1 MDLGLE
7 GRRALVTGA
16 SRGLGRACASS
27 LLAEGARVFICSRR
41 SDEISRVGAEIGAAG
56 ASAAD
61 VSRAEDVQRVVAE
74 ASRTLGGLDILV
86 TNAGGPPP
94 GTFEAAGDEDW
105 ATGYELTLM
114 SAVRLIRAALPF
126 LRASTQGRIVNLT
139 GYGVKEPIS
148 DLVVSDSLRAAVT
161 VMAKTIATDL
171 APHGITVNDIAT
183 GPVLTERMHE
193 IHGARAAAAGI
204 SLDEQLGRAAAE
216 IPAGRI
222 GRPEEVG
229 ALCAYLC
236 SGAAAFITGQAI
248 VIDGGA
254 NRAI

>member
-1 MDLGLE
+1 MQLGLE

-16 SRGLGRACASS
+16 SRGLGRACAEA
-27 LLAEGARVFICSRR
+27 LVAEGAAVFICARR
-41 SDEISRVGAEIGAAG
+41 EDSIRSAAAEVGAAG

-61 VSRAEDVQRVVAE
+61 VSRAGDVERVVHE
-74 ASRTLGGLDILV
+74 ATSALGGLDILV

-94 GTFEAAGDEDW
+94 GAFDAAGDEEW
-105 ATGYELTLM
+105 AIGYERTLM
-114 SAVRLIRAALPF
+114 SAVRLIRASLPAL
-126 LRASTQGRIVNLT
+126 RDSTQGRIVNLT

-183 GPVLTERMHE
+183 GPVLTDRMHE
-193 IHGARAAAAGI
+193 IHGARATAAGI
-204 SLDEQLGRAAAE
+204 SIEEQLRRVARG
-216 IPAGRI
+216 IPMQRLGK
-222 GRPEEVG
+222 PEEVG

-236 SGAAAFITGQAI
+236 SGPAGFLTGQAI
-248 VIDGGA
+248 VIDGGC

>member
-1 MDLGLE
+1 MDLGLR
-7 GRRALVTGA
+7 GRSALVTGA
-16 SRGLGRACASS
+16 SRGLGRACATS
-27 LLAEGARVFICSRR
+27 LIAEGARVFICPRDAR
-41 SDEISRVGAEIGAAG
+41 AIGAAAAEIGADG
-56 ASAAD
+56 ACAAD
-61 VSRAEDVQRVVAE
+61 VSRAADVQRVVDE
-74 ASRTLGGLDILV
+74 ATGTLGGLDILV
-86 TNAGGPPP
+86 TNAGGPRP
-94 GTFEAAGDEDW
+94 GMFDAAGDEDW

-114 SAVRLIRAALPF
+114 SAVRLIRAALPS

-148 DLVVSDSLRAAVT
+148 DLVVSDSMRAAVT
-161 VMAKTIATDL
+161 VMAKTIASDL

-204 SLDEQLGRAAAE
+204 SLEEQLGRAAGE

-236 SGAAAFITGQAI
+236 SQPAAFVTGQAI

>member
-1 MDLGLE
+1 MDLGLQ

-27 LLAEGARVFICSRR
+27 LIAEGARVFVCSRSSAGIAR
-41 SDEISRVGAEIGAAG
+41 AGAEIGAAG

-61 VSRAEDVQRVVAE
+61 VSRPDDVERVVGE
-74 ASRTLGGLDILV
+74 ATAALGGLDILV

-94 GTFEAAGDEDW
+94 GVFAAAGDEDW
-105 ATGYELTLM
+105 TTGYELTLM
-114 SAVRLIRAALPF
+114 SAVRLVRAALPS
-126 LRASTQGRIVNLT
+126 LRVSTQGRIVNLT

-148 DLVVSDSLRAAVT
+148 DLVVSDSMRAAVT

-171 APHGITVNDIAT
+171 APYGITVNDIAT

-204 SLDEQLGRAAAE
+204 SLEEQLGRAAAE

-222 GRPEEVG
+222 GSPEEVG

-236 SGAAAFITGQAI
+236 SGPAAFITGQAI

>member
-61 VSRAEDVQRVVAE
+61 VSRAEDVQRVVEE

>member
-1 MDLGLE
+1 MELGLQ

-16 SRGLGRACASS
+16 SRGLGRACAEA
-27 LLAEGARVFICSRR
+27 LIAEGARVFICARQADGIRR
-41 SDEISRVGAEIGAAG
+41 VAEEIGAAG

-61 VSRAEDVQRVVAE
+61 VSRAADVDRVVGE
-74 ASRTLGGLDILV
+74 ATSALGGLDILV

-94 GTFEAAGDEDW
+94 GVFDVAGDEDW

-114 SAVRLIRAALPF
+114 SAVRLIRAALPA
-126 LRASTQGRIVNLT
+126 LRASTQGRVVNLT

-148 DLVVSDSLRAAVT
+148 DLVVSDSMRAAVT

-171 APHGITVNDIAT
+171 APAGITVNDIAT

-204 SLDEQLGRAAAE
+204 SLDEQLQRAAAE

-236 SGAAAFITGQAI
+236 SRLAAFVTGQAI